1 MGIILASNRTYLKK
15 YSGHKILSYLNK
27 FMTRAS
33 ISIMT
38 KRTLD
43 KWLIYS
49 SNLPILVLGYLEF
62 ILDLVY
68 FPVNITTPIIQPAAS
83 TVLAQAVLSRFK
95 DYFFP
100 YPVLKLPIKS

>member
-1 MGIILASNRTYLKK
+1 MLASNRTYLKK
-15 YSGHKILSYLNK
+15 YNGHKILSYLNK
-27 FMTRAS
+27 FMTSARMS
-33 ISIMT
+33 IIT

-43 KWLIYS
+43 RWLIYS

-68 FPVNITTPIIQPAAS
+68 LPVNITTPIIQPAAS
-83 TVLAQAVLSRFK
+83 TVLAQAVLSKFS

-100 YPVLKLPIKS
+100 YPVLKLPMKS